1 MMNLLGKWRVAET
14 MQFNDEK
21 GKVEWVS
28 IETILAKEEL
38 DKDMKM
44 LLQTVVVFNEDG
56 TIDFLCPLPEGVSQK
71 EIDAALAAGKLKLKD
86 GMMLLDQKQW
96 KNEDGKVFT
105 NTGAEGEVLG
115 EKVGPWEELKLLDD
129 DKIEMM
135 MYRLMRAE

>member
-1 MMNLLGKWRVAET
+1 MDLIGKWVVAET

-21 GKVEWVS
+21 YQMEWVS
-28 IETILAKEEL
+28 IDTILANDEL

-56 TIDFLCPLPEGVSQK
+56 TIDFFCPLPEGVSQE
-71 EIDAALAAGKLKLKD
+71 EIDAALAAGQLRLKD
-86 GMMLLDQKQW
+86 GMMVMDQKQW
-96 KNEDGKVFT
+96 RNEDGKVFT

-115 EKVGPWEELKLLDD
+115 EKIGPWEELKMLDG

-135 MYRLMRAE
+135 LYRLKRAE